1 MRRVW
6 ANAALLLAALLLSL
20 AAVELAMAWLDYDY
34 RPLTI
39 SARDNLRDTLA
50 FNEEHFEFDRGLL
63 WRPRR
68 GYKIFNQQGFRGPVL
83 DPERRP
89 GEVRIATVGDSNTL
103 GWRGEDG
110 AHWPGLL
117 DRLAGPEVRVV
128 NAGVWGYSSFQGVL
142 RLREVLPLAPDVVT
156 LSFGSNDARPVRVTD
171 VERSGA
177 SQARALLK
185 GRFGRLRLGRVLIGG
200 VDRLW
205 ALGAAG
211 KMRRRV
217 GLDLYRDNLRTM
229 IGEIRVAGARPVLL
243 TRPYIGAPP
252 DPSEWRAAAPDYNAA
267 TVDVAGEAKVPV
279 VDLYSHF
286 KHRAEYFAD
295 DSHFTPEGHQIAARL
310 VYEEL
315 LSLLEDLKVHADGGA
330 TSGRRLED

>member
-1 MRRVW
+1 MRRAW
-6 ANAALLLAALLLSL
+6 ANAALLLAAPVLSL
-20 AAVELAMAWLDYDY
+20 AVVELVMVWLDYDY

-50 FNEEHFEFDRGLL
+50 FNEEHFEFDQRLL

-68 GYKIFNQQGFRGPVL
+68 GYKIFNRQGFRGPVL
-83 DPERRP
+83 GPERRR

-117 DRLAGPEVRVV
+117 DCLAGSEVRVV

-156 LSFGSNDARPVRVTD
+156 ISFGSNDARPVRVAD
-171 VERSGA
+171 AERSGA
-177 SQARALLK
+177 NRAGAILK
-185 GRFGRLRLGRVLIGG
+185 GQFGRLRLGRVLIGG

-205 ALGAAG
+205 ALGAPG

-217 GLDLYRDNLRTM
+217 GLARYRDNLRTM
-229 IGEIRVAGARPVLL
+229 IGETRAAGARPVLM
-243 TRPYIGAPP
+243 TRPYIG
-252 DPSEWRAAAPDYNAA
+252 
-267 TVDVAGEAKVPV
+267 
-279 VDLYSHF
+279 
-286 KHRAEYFAD
+286 
-295 DSHFTPEGHQIAARL
+295 
-310 VYEEL
+310 
-315 LSLLEDLKVHADGGA
+315 
-330 TSGRRLED
+330 